1 MPSWD
6 VGTYQYWC
14 AGGVNYESRAFNKIV
29 DVSGLE
35 EEEPILDP
43 AGRELVSAGN
53 PTDSAV
59 PLTAVVE
66 SCILPPV
73 V

>member
-1 MPSWD
+1 MD
-6 VGTYQYWC
+6 Y
-14 AGGVNYESRAFNKIV
+14 ASRAFNKVV

-43 AGRELVSAGN
+43 AGRELVSAAN
-53 PTDSAV
+53 PTDSVV
-59 PLTAVVE
+59 PLKAVVE
-66 SCILPPV
+66 SCILSPV

>member
-1 MPSWD
+1 M
-6 VGTYQYWC
+6 GY
-14 AGGVNYESRAFNKIV
+14 ASRAFNKVV

-43 AGRELVSAGN
+43 AGRELVSAAN
-53 PTDSAV
+53 PTDSVV
-59 PLTAVVE
+59 PLKAVVE
-66 SCILPPV
+66 SCIWPPV